1 MNESTFIGNKAGTNL
16 VDAGGKITALTV
28 TTADNTTGSSLF
40 KGTAADIVNS
50 SITGTAGDGSALV
63 SVPGLAQVANSVN
76 VGDGMA
82 DSVSA
87 GEVYAAYSIF
97 GNQPGNLSV
106 NDGNVFGQ
114 TRGSVFNGLVNGKLT
129 TAKNS
134 PASTGVWTTYDAATG
149 EINYTTRP
157 DSVWTEGYNPNRMTW
172 NYLGPGN
179 RPGRYI
185 ASNLVGSAEMSP
197 SIGAFWGNS
206 VKPDF
211 GPGVNAGMV
220 DPSYSGL
227 FSTDWSSYA
236 LANGILID
244 PGFYLTFATDSEL
257 GWYDDLYRQLFG
269 RRYTDLDS
277 FSVIT
282 GRGDV
287 GQTPSGEN
295 DIDLSVKG
303 MVEDDFSEFIEAPYH
318 AEDGVPLTEEELN
331 QIRNAAVTGERPEDS
346 LNLSETVHQKVA
358 SALRSADLF
367 KDSFDKALDTLLGL
381 DA

>member
-1 MNESTFIGNKAGTNL
+1 
-16 VDAGGKITALTV
+16 
-28 TTADNTTGSSLF
+28 
-40 KGTAADIVNS
+40 
-50 SITGTAGDGSALV
+50 
-63 SVPGLAQVANSVN
+63 
-76 VGDGMA
+76 
-82 DSVSA
+82 
-87 GEVYAAYSIF
+87 
-97 GNQPGNLSV
+97 
-106 NDGNVFGQ
+106 
-114 TRGSVFNGLVNGKLT
+114 
-129 TAKNS
+129 
-134 PASTGVWTTYDAATG
+134 
-149 EINYTTRP
+149 
-157 DSVWTEGYNPNRMTW
+157 
-172 NYLGPGN
+172 
-179 RPGRYI
+179 
-185 ASNLVGSAEMSP
+185 
-197 SIGAFWGNS
+197 
-206 VKPDF
+206 
-211 GPGVNAGMV
+211 MV

-227 FSTDWSSYA
+227 FSTDWSSYV

-257 GWYDDLYRQLFG
+257 GWYDDLYQQLFG

-318 AEDGVPLTEEELN
+318 SGDGVPLTEEELN